1 MVGWGKSNE
10 IWKWFVFK
18 ADYSVHQHFLLSQ
31 YELVWGWA
39 GRKLIKNKLKLI
51 IASEKFQH
59 IIDID
64 WNSSASSQLTRLQL
78 VVG

>member
-1 MVGWGKSNE
+1 MKSGSGS
-10 IWKWFVFK
+10 
-18 ADYSVHQHFLLSQ
+18 YSKQITASTNISFSVSVRQ
-31 YELVWGWA
+31 GAGA

-64 WNSSASSQLTRLQL
+64 
-78 VVG
+78 